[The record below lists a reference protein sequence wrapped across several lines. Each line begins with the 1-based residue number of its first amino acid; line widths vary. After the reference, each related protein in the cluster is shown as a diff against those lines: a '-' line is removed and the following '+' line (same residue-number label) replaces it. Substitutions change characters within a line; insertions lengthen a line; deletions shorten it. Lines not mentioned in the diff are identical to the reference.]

1 MLSMLCLLRWQ
12 MKQKQP
18 KTITLTVEFV
28 KDGIYHREL
37 QTFTLKQYKKM
48 LKQVKKER

>member
-1 MLSMLCLLRWQ
+1 

-28 KDGIYHREL
+28 KNGIYHREL
-37 QTFTLKQYKKM
+37 QTFTKKQYNKM
-48 LKQVKKER
+48 LKLAKKESKIC